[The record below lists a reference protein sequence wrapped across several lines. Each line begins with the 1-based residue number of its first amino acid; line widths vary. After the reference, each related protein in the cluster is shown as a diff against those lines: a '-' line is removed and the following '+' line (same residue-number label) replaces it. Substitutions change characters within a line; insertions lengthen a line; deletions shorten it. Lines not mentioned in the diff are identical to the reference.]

1 MIQEKLIS
9 IIADQLH
16 IDEEAVTLDATLMGD
31 LGADSLDVVE
41 LTMSL
46 EDEFDF
52 EMTERDEE
60 NMTKIQTVGDLL
72 KFLQQRLGEN

>member
-46 EDEFDF
+46 EDEIDF
-52 EMTERDEE
+52 EMTERDEA

-72 KFLQQRLGEN
+72 NFLQQRLGEN

>member
-52 EMTERDEE
+52 EMTERDEA

-72 KFLQQRLGEN
+72 NFLQQRLGEN

>member
-52 EMTERDEE
+52 EMTERDEV

-72 KFLQQRLGEN
+72 NFLQQRLGEN